1 MEQSR
6 KEKIYKII
14 MLIILTAIITFLIT
28 TVIVYKYTLNNN
40 EVKYLM
46 SNKDSSISAT
56 LSNFKRLIDEE
67 YLGEINEK
75 DLLEGAIKG
84 YIAGLN
90 DPYTEY
96 YTKEE
101 MKEFTESVL
110 GNYVGIGI
118 YMIKNEDANLI
129 QVLQTM
135 KQSPAEKAGLLA
147 GDLILKVNDV
157 EYTSDQMTEASNK
170 IKGEAGSKVK
180 LGIIRGEEQLD
191 IEITREKIKIYHIEE
206 KVLEKDIGYLEIATF
221 DEGCSEEFEEKLNI
235 LKQQGIK
242 SLIID
247 LRNNGGGIVD
257 DALDIAD
264 LFVEKNKTLLITKDK
279 SGKEQITNSKKD
291 PIINIP
297 VVILVNKNS
306 ASASEILTGVLKD
319 YEKATIVGTQTYGK
333 GVMQHLKYLSDGS
346 GLKITTHEYFTPS
359 RNKINQVGIEPN
371 IVVELPESANIFLVE
386 QQDDTQLKKAIEV
399 LKQIL

>member
-84 YIAGLN
+84 YVAGLN

-101 MKEFTESVL
+101 MEEFTESVL

-170 IKGEAGSKVK
+170 IKGEAGSKVRNYK
-180 LGIIRGEEQLD
+180 RRRT
-191 IEITREKIKIYHIEE
+191 TRY
-206 KVLEKDIGYLEIATF
+206 
-221 DEGCSEEFEEKLNI
+221 
-235 LKQQGIK
+235 
-242 SLIID
+242 
-247 LRNNGGGIVD
+247 
-257 DALDIAD
+257 
-264 LFVEKNKTLLITKDK
+264 
-279 SGKEQITNSKKD
+279 
-291 PIINIP
+291 
-297 VVILVNKNS
+297 
-306 ASASEILTGVLKD
+306 
-319 YEKATIVGTQTYGK
+319 
-333 GVMQHLKYLSDGS
+333 
-346 GLKITTHEYFTPS
+346 
-359 RNKINQVGIEPN
+359 
-371 IVVELPESANIFLVE
+371 
-386 QQDDTQLKKAIEV
+386 
-399 LKQIL
+399 